1 MRDWIFELS
10 SYKEVIVILEEELT
24 EFKITEAEEMNEDWI
39 SEDGEEERSDRKV
52 DKVLQTFKMY
62 IKNYRSG
69 ERIFKRF
76 FLSSLG
82 RLIFAQFDAALWR
95 VEGTDKFYIA
105 AYQSLSSV
113 LAHLVAKGDFSQ
125 PDKRRSTPSPELE
138 VVASLLNLAYDIE
151 IKRDSQDHEDEVS
164 LLHLDQLTSREAE

>member
-1 MRDWIFELS
+1 MKIGSAKMERKKDLIGKSTRCCRLS
-10 SYKEVIVILEEELT
+10 RCTSRT
-24 EFKITEAEEMNEDWI
+24 TEAV
-39 SEDGEEERSDRKV
+39 SE
-52 DKVLQTFKMY
+52 FY
-62 IKNYRSG
+62 
-69 ERIFKRF
+69 KRF

-82 RLIFAQFDAALWR
+82 RLIFAQSDAALWR

-125 PDKRRSTPSPELE
+125 PDKRRSTSSPELE

-151 IKRDSQDHEDEVS
+151 LKRDSQDHEDEVS
-164 LLHLDQLTSREAE
+164 LLHLEQLTSREAE

>member
-76 FLSSLG
+76 F
-82 RLIFAQFDAALWR
+82 RW
-95 VEGTDKFYIA
+95 
-105 AYQSLSSV
+105 
-113 LAHLVAKGDFSQ
+113 GD
-125 PDKRRSTPSPELE
+125 
-138 VVASLLNLAYDIE
+138 
-151 IKRDSQDHEDEVS
+151 
-164 LLHLDQLTSREAE
+164 